1 MGQADLVFEGGGVKG
16 IGLAGAYRELCDRGY
31 EPACV
36 AGTSA
41 GAITA
46 ALVAAGYT
54 GAELQDVVLNQM
66 HFADFAD
73 HGRFGFLGEAAE
85 FVATRGLHSGKYFL
99 DWMGE
104 RLAAK
109 GITTFGQLRDDGA
122 SDDSRR
128 YRLQV
133 VASDLSTRSML
144 VLPRDASQ
152 LGLDPDKLEIA
163 EAVRMSMSIP
173 VFFEP
178 VNADG
183 HEIVDG
189 GLLSN
194 FPIWLFD
201 TDPRTTRGFFT
212 FGLLLVAPQQTAPL
226 LPTPPQV
233 APIGNDVD
241 FLKAIADTMMEAHD
255 RCYVEQANYART
267 IPIPMLGVRTT
278 EFNIS
283 PQKAQELFDS
293 GRTAAEQFLS
303 SWNFEDYK
311 RRFRSGVSA
320 SRPESIALT
329 PPAQVGA
336 GT

>member
-1 MGQADLVFEGGGVKG
+1 M
-16 IGLAGAYRELCDRGY
+16 
-31 EPACV
+31 

-46 ALVAAGYT
+46 GLVAAGYT
-54 GAELQDVVLNQM
+54 GPELEDIVLHQM
-66 HFADFAD
+66 DFTKFED
-73 HGRFGFLGEAAE
+73 GTFLDRLGEDGDIAQ
-85 FVATRGLHSGKYFL
+85 FFQTRGMHSGKYFL
-99 DWMGE
+99 GWISTL
-104 RLAAK
+104 LAAK
-109 GITTFGQLRDDGA
+109 GKAKFGELRSEGE
-122 SDDSRR
+122 SDPKRT

-133 VASDLSTRSML
+133 IASDLSARAML
-144 VLPRDASQ
+144 ILPRDAKQ
-152 LGLDPDKLEIA
+152 IGVDPDELEIA
-163 EAVRMSMSIP
+163 KAVRMSMSIP

-311 RRFRSGVSA
+311 RRFGGVSA